1 MALVINDRVKETST
15 TTGTGAFNLDGAS
28 QDFES
33 FASGVGASNTTFY
46 SIVNTGTGEFEVG
59 TGTVNASVTFTVTGT
74 DIAGNALSEA
84 ITGPESTTVT
94 GSKFF
99 NTVTQIATSGTVGT
113 NTSVGNAAGTTGG
126 QAVLTAGRT
135 RVRGMH
141 ITTGGTVGNISYFNT
156 SPVTGT
162 SLFSFQVATTTKD
175 YIDPYIPDDGVLFNA
190 GAFID
195 IPAGTAVSV
204 TTFFDG

>member
-1 MALVINDRVKETST
+1 MSTDVKSKTFLNSLSAATASIAALQTTSGADNLSLAT
-15 TTGTGAFNLDGAS
+15 AAGTGAFHDTDQACALTLTSTGNI
-28 QDFES
+28 
-33 FASGVGASNTTFY
+33 SG
-46 SIVNTGTGEFEVG
+46 
-59 TGTVNASVTFTVTGT
+59 VTFTVTGT
-74 DIAGNALSEA
+74 DIAGNALTED
-84 ITGPESTTVT
+84 ITGPNNNTVT

-99 NTVTQIATSGTVGT
+99 NTVTNVAVDGAVGT
-113 NTSVGNAAGTTGG
+113 NTSVGNAAGTSGG

-156 SPVTGT
+156 SPVSGT

-175 YIDPYIPDDGVLFNA
+175 YIDPYIPDDGVLFDA

>member
-1 MALVINDRVKETST
+1 MSTDVKSKTFLNSLSAATASVAALQTTSGADNLT
-15 TTGTGAFNLDGAS
+15 LAAAAGTGAFHDTDQACLLTLTSAGNI
-28 QDFES
+28 
-33 FASGVGASNTTFY
+33 SG
-46 SIVNTGTGEFEVG
+46 
-59 TGTVNASVTFTVTGT
+59 VTFTVTGT
-74 DIAGNALSEA
+74 DIAGNALTED
-84 ITGPESTTVT
+84 ITGPNATTVT
-94 GSKFF
+94 GTKFF
-99 NTVTQIATSGTVGT
+99 NTVTQIAVDGAVGT

-156 SPVTGT
+156 SPVSGT
-162 SLFSFQVATTTKD
+162 SLFS
-175 YIDPYIPDDGVLFNA
+175 
-190 GAFID
+190 FID

>member
-1 MALVINDRVKETST
+1 MSTDVKSKTFLNSLSAST
-15 TTGTGAFNLDGAS
+15 TSIAAAQTTSGADNLSLAAAAGTGAFHDTDQAS
-28 QDFES
+28 AITLTS
-33 FASGVGASNTTFY
+33 TGNISGVN
-46 SIVNTGTGEFEVG
+46 
-59 TGTVNASVTFTVTGT
+59 FTITGT
-74 DIAGNALSEA
+74 DIAGNALSEVLA
-84 ITGPESTTVT
+84 GPNNNTVT
-94 GSKFF
+94 STKFY
-99 NTVTQIATSGTVGT
+99 NTVTQIATNGAVGT
-113 NTSVGNAAGTTGG
+113 NTSAGNAAGTSGG
-126 QAVLTAGRT
+126 QAILTAGRT

-156 SPVTGT
+156 SPVSGT

-190 GAFID
+190 GAYID

>member
-1 MALVINDRVKETST
+1 MSTDVKSKTFLNSLSAST
-15 TTGTGAFNLDGAS
+15 TSIAAAQTLGGAGNMTLAAAAGTGAFHQTDQACKVTLTS
-28 QDFES
+28 
-33 FASGVGASNTTFY
+33 
-46 SIVNTGTGEFEVG
+46 TG
-59 TGTVNASVTFTVTGT
+59 NISSVTFTVTGT
-74 DIAGNALSEA
+74 DIAGNTLTED
-84 ITGPESTTVT
+84 ITGPNNNTVT
-94 GSKFF
+94 GTKFF
-99 NTVTQIATSGTVGT
+99 NTVTQIAADGAVGT
-113 NTSVGNAAGTTGG
+113 NTSAGNAAGTTGG

-156 SPVTGT
+156 SPVSGT

-175 YIDPYIPDDGVLFNA
+175 YIDPYIPDDGVVFNA
-190 GAFID
+190 GAYID

>member
-1 MALVINDRVKETST
+1 LSEVLTGPNNNTVTST
-15 TTGTGAFNLDGAS
+15 K
-28 QDFES
+28 
-33 FASGVGASNTTFY
+33 FY
-46 SIVNTGTGEFEVG
+46 
-59 TGTVNASVTFTVTGT
+59 
-74 DIAGNALSEA
+74 
-84 ITGPESTTVT
+84 
-94 GSKFF
+94 
-99 NTVTQIATSGTVGT
+99 NTVTQIASDGAVGT
-113 NTSVGNAAGTTGG
+113 NTSAGNAAGTAGG

-141 ITTGGTVGNISYFNT
+141 ITTGGTVGNISYYNT
-156 SPVTGT
+156 SPVSGT

-190 GAFID
+190 GAYID

>member
-1 MALVINDRVKETST
+1 MSTDVKSKTFLNSLSAATASVAALQT
-15 TTGTGAFNLDGAS
+15 TGGAANLTLAAAAGTGAFHDTDQACKLTITSAADI
-28 QDFES
+28 
-33 FASGVGASNTTFY
+33 SG
-46 SIVNTGTGEFEVG
+46 
-59 TGTVNASVTFTVTGT
+59 VTFTVTGT
-74 DIAGNALSEA
+74 DIAGNSLSEA
-84 ITGPESTTVT
+84 ITGPNATTVT

-99 NTVTQIATSGTVGT
+99 NTVTQIATNGAVGT

-156 SPVTGT
+156 SPVSGT

-175 YIDPYIPDDGVLFNA
+175 YIDPYIPDDGVLFDA
-190 GAFID
+190 GAYID

>member
-1 MALVINDRVKETST
+1 MSTDVKSKTFLNSLSAATASIAALQTTSGADNLSLT
-15 TTGTGAFNLDGAS
+15 TAAGTGAFHDTDQACALTLTSAGNI
-28 QDFES
+28 
-33 FASGVGASNTTFY
+33 SG
-46 SIVNTGTGEFEVG
+46 
-59 TGTVNASVTFTVTGT
+59 VTFTVTGT
-74 DIAGNALSEA
+74 DIAGNALTED
-84 ITGPESTTVT
+84 ITGPNNTTVT

-99 NTVTQIATSGTVGT
+99 NTVTNVAVDGAVGT
-113 NTSVGNAAGTTGG
+113 NTSVGNAAGTSGG

-156 SPVTGT
+156 SPVSGT

-175 YIDPYIPDDGVLFNA
+175 YIDPYIPDDGVLFDA